1 MKSLYKIL
9 KNCYVK
15 GKQCKVK
22 KCDYEKYI
30 NPSDFEQL
38 YIRWEK
44 EGKPTGNNPLYVQ
57 IFDGVTNAVKACIGA
72 LQSRYHC
79 QFQDYDDKVMD
90 STVLIMNKLLTMDD
104 TPKNIV
110 NMCYLPVLG
119 VCCGPKARQK
129 EFEDAMLSTGVP
141 TEGGDT
147 FEALIDED
155 GEVQYINY

>member
-1 MKSLYKIL
+1 M
-9 KNCYVK
+9 
-15 GKQCKVK
+15 K

-30 NPSDFEQL
+30 NTSDFEQM
-38 YIRWEK
+38 YIRWAK
-44 EGKPTGNNPLYVQ
+44 EGKPQGNNPLYVK
-57 IFDGVTNAVKACIGA
+57 IWNLTAESVKACIGA

-79 QFQDYDDKVMD
+79 QYQNYNEKVMD
-90 STVLIMNKLLTMDD
+90 STILIMNKLLTMDG

-110 NMCYLPVLG
+110 SMCYLPVLG

-129 EFEDAMLSTGVP
+129 EWEDDMLSTNVK

-147 FEALIDED
+147 FEDLLNED